1 MLIGS
6 NMISV
11 VGLMLFLLSFSGS
24 SYPLI
29 PKCFQMKAEIYHIRQ
44 SPFTEINVTTL
55 ADGDGLYDPECEHNG
70 LFKAKQCNNSD
81 VCWCVDSAGVR
92 RSESGDR
99 NLQCEEL
106 LGPNWVRT
114 EVKHKETSNPL
125 ERSQLQRA
133 IASAFQERDNVET
146 MNSKT
151 EVKYDVDARL
161 ITLEL
166 RQNPDDQTQDLT
178 YYMEKDVVVK
188 SLFNEQMKFEP
199 TIEGEKLEIESIMV
213 YYVDEKKP
221 QNSMQ
226 TLTTG
231 LLTVIGVFI
240 LAACVGLLI
249 LFLIRR
255 QKMGQ
260 YEKAQTSEMEEI

>member
-1 MLIGS
+1 
-6 NMISV
+6 MISA
-11 VGLMLFLLSFSGS
+11 VGLILFLLSFSGS
-24 SYPLI
+24 SYALI
-29 PKCFQMKAEIYHIRQ
+29 PKCFQMKAEIYHLRQ

-55 ADGDGLYDPECEHNG
+55 ADGDGLYDPECEPNG

-81 VCWCVDSAGVR
+81 VCWCVDGAGVR

-106 LGPNWVRT
+106 LGPNWVRI
-114 EVKHKETSNPL
+114 EMKHKETSNPL
-125 ERSQLQRA
+125 ERSQLQRD
-133 IASAFQERDNVET
+133 IASAFQEQDNVET
-146 MNSKT
+146 MDSKT
-151 EVKYDVDARL
+151 EVKVQYDVDARL

-178 YYMEKDVVVK
+178 YYMEKDVVVH

-199 TIEGEKLEIESIMV
+199 TIKGEKLEIESIMV
-213 YYVDEKKP
+213 YYVNEKKP

-240 LAACVGLLI
+240 LAAFVGLFILVSS

-255 QKMGQ
+255 QKMSQ